1 VRIFATSDL
10 HVDFAVNA
18 RWLDGLSTFD
28 YRDDVLIVAGD
39 VSDSLPLLERALAA
53 LARRFRRVF
62 FVPGNHDVWVVRD
75 AQSRTSLQKLAEVR
89 KVVAQ
94 SGACIETALLEGVAI
109 IPLFSWYDY
118 SFGLPTEELQ
128 AIWMDY
134 RACAWPADF
143 RPKDIAAH
151 FESLN
156 AQIRAPAGA
165 SRIITFSHFL
175 PRIDVMPAYIPPDKR
190 VLYPVLG
197 TRALDTKL
205 RALGAHI
212 HVYGH
217 SHVNRRVRIEGVT
230 YVNNAFGYP
239 EETRIASKRLLCVHS
254 TQSHRFEMAAE
265 G

>member
-1 VRIFATSDL
+1 MRVFVTSDL

-18 RWLDGLSTFD
+18 RWLEGLSTLD
-28 YRDDVLIVAGD
+28 YRQDVLIVAGD

-62 FVPGNHDVWVVRD
+62 FVPGNHDVWVIRD
-75 AQSRTSLQKLAEVR
+75 AQPRTSLQKLAEVR
-89 KVVAQ
+89 KVVSQ
-94 SGACIETALLEGVAI
+94 SGACIEAGLLDGVAI

-118 SFGLPTEELQ
+118 SFGLPSEELQ
-128 AIWMDY
+128 AVWMDY
-134 RACAWPADF
+134 RACIWPANF
-143 RPKDIAAH
+143 TTKDIAAY

-156 AQIRAPAGA
+156 TEIRVPAVA
-165 SRIITFSHFL
+165 SRIITFSHFV
-175 PRIDVMPAYIPPDKR
+175 PRIDVMPAQIPADKKM
-190 VLYPVLG
+190 LYPVLG

-205 RALGAHI
+205 RALGAHM

-217 SHVNRRVRIEGVT
+217 SHVNRRVFIEGVT

-239 EETRIASKRLLCVHS
+239 QETRIASKRLLCVHS
-254 TQSHRFEMAAE
+254 TESRRFEMAAE

>member
-1 VRIFATSDL
+1 VRVFATSDL

-18 RWLDGLSTFD
+18 HWLEGLSTFD
-28 YRDDVLIVAGD
+28 YQDDVLIVAGD
-39 VSDSLPLLERALAA
+39 VTDSLPLLERALAA
-53 LARRFRRVF
+53 LVRRFRRVF

-75 AQSRTSLQKLAEVR
+75 APHKTSLQKLAEVR
-89 KVVAQ
+89 DVVAR
-94 SGACIETALLEGVAI
+94 SGACMEPATLDGVAI

-118 SFGLPTEELQ
+118 SFGLPTEELR

-134 RACAWPADF
+134 TACRWPAGLQPRDVA
-143 RPKDIAAH
+143 DH

-156 AQIRAPAGA
+156 GSIRVPAAA
-165 SRIITFSHFL
+165 SSIITFSHFL
-175 PRIDVMPAYIPPDKR
+175 PRLDVMPPQIPADKR

-239 EETRIASKRLLCVHS
+239 RETGIASKRLLCVHATES
-254 TQSHRFEMAAE
+254 RQFAMAAE
-265 G
+265 R

>member
-18 RWLDGLSTFD
+18 QWLDELSVFD
-28 YRDDVLIVAGD
+28 YQDDVLIVAGD
-39 VSDSLPLLERALAA
+39 VSDSLQLLERTLVS
-53 LARRFRRVF
+53 LVRRFRRVF

-75 AQSRTSLQKLAEVR
+75 AQPTTSLRKLAKVR
-89 KVVAQ
+89 DVVAQ
-94 SGACIETALLEGVAI
+94 SGASIEAGLLGGVAI

-118 SFGLPTEELQ
+118 SFGLPTEELY

-134 RACAWPADF
+134 KACTWPPDF
-143 RPKDIAAH
+143 GPKDIAAH
-151 FESLN
+151 FEAFN
-156 AQIRAPAGA
+156 ADVRVPAGA
-165 SRIITFSHFL
+165 SRVITFSHFL
-175 PRIDVMPAYIPPDKR
+175 PRLDVMPAQIPPDKR
-190 VLYPVLG
+190 VIYPVLG

-205 RALGAHI
+205 RALGAHL

-217 SHVNRRVRIEGVT
+217 SHVNRQVVIEGVT

-239 EETRIASKRLLCVHS
+239 RETRIASRRLLCLHS
-254 TQSHRFEMAAE
+254 TQSRPLELAAE